1 MIDHLSVGVADLD
14 ASIRFYDAALAP
26 LGYRRVYN
34 VDGAAAYGRE
44 FPAFWINLP
53 LEGTASAGNGFHVCF
68 QARTR
73 AAVAAFHAAALEAGA
88 TDAGAP
94 GLRPEYGETY
104 FGAFAYDPDGHKIE
118 AVCYAPE

>member
-1 MIDHLSVGVADLD
+1 MIDHLSVGIADLD

-53 LEGTASAGNGFHVCF
+53 LEGAPSAGNGFHVCF

-73 AAVAAFHAAALEAGA
+73 AAVEAFHAAALEAGA

-104 FGAFAYDPDGHKIE
+104 YGAFAYDPDGHKIE